1 MTCMARLILAA
12 VMVAACGMPAL
23 AGQCED
29 DVSKLEASLA
39 KADLSSDQR
48 AQIADMASQA
58 RKLCAAGHQEEAR
71 DVTSEAKAMLN
82 IQ

>member
-1 MTCMARLILAA
+1 MTEMARLALAA
-12 VMVAACGMPAL
+12 VLVAALGVPAY

-29 DVSKLEASLA
+29 DVRKIQAALA
-39 KADLSSDQR
+39 KSDLSSDQR
-48 AQIADMASQA
+48 AQIADMAAQA
-58 RKLCAAGHQEEAR
+58 KKLCAAGHQPEGL